1 MLLAAAGAMA
11 LLLGVIGIYGVVSYA
26 VAQRTREVGIRM
38 ALGAPRSEISG
49 MFLRQGLVLTLA
61 GVAVGLAGAV
71 GLARWMSV
79 LLFGVSPLDPAT
91 YVSVSAA
98 LIVAAGLASYL
109 PSRRATHLDPI
120 VALRDE

>member
-1 MLLAAAGAMA
+1 
-11 LLLGVIGIYGVVSYA
+11 
-26 VAQRTREVGIRM
+26 M
-38 ALGAPRSEISG
+38 ALGAPRSEIRG
-49 MFLRQGLVLTLA
+49 MVPRQGLVLTLV

-79 LLFGVSPLDPAT
+79 LLFSVSPLDPAT

-109 PSRRATHLDPI
+109 PSRRATHVDPI